1 MARSGL
7 KRDRRRMAIR
17 NGIITFLS
25 AILLFAIVLTL
36 TANSSNSPKDQKQ
49 TTNRTTIDSG
59 KEETVYSQEEY
70 EKIIEDWKEQS
81 AQTDNQYTMQP
92 SDDDEV
98 TEDDLRSNDSSNPK
112 ENNSDTHE
120 SSSENV
126 ESETGSEK
134 DKKPVSPNKP
144 NEKPNLSKPD
154 NKKPATYDDSNADS
168 RNKDQKW
175 FKDLRDDIDEHIED
189 SEINIEEP
197 EYSSE
202 FDKK

>member
-17 NGIITFLS
+17 NSIITFLS

-36 TANSSNSPKDQKQ
+36 TANSSNSPKDRKQ
-49 TTNRTTIDSG
+49 TTKQTTIDSG

-92 SDDDEV
+92 LDDDKV

-126 ESETGSEK
+126 ESETSSEK

-154 NKKPATYDDSNADS
+154 NKKPATSDDSNADS

>member
-1 MARSGL
+1 
-7 KRDRRRMAIR
+7 MAIR
-17 NGIITFLS
+17 NSIITFLS

-36 TANSSNSPKDQKQ
+36 TANSSNSPKDRKQ
-49 TTNRTTIDSG
+49 TTKQTTIDSG

-92 SDDDEV
+92 LDDDKV

-126 ESETGSEK
+126 ESETSSEK

-154 NKKPATYDDSNADS
+154 NKKPATSDDSNADS